1 MSRRHAPSGPPDP
14 GQDTRE
20 EGRAP
25 RTVRWDAS
33 EPSLGQ
39 ATADLHAHTSRS
51 DGLLEP
57 IELVGQARACGIR
70 LLAISDHD
78 TLLAFRELRAA
89 APATLPADLEL
100 VPAVEINARADG
112 FGPELPEGELH
123 ILGLGVDP
131 DDESFEAVLAGQRA
145 SRRIRFGAMVD
156 RLRGIGLS
164 IDDQLRDLD
173 RTRDDALGRPT
184 LARALVAAGHA
195 ATVEDAFLRIV
206 GRDGPGYVPRAGLGP
221 LEAIRAIRLAGGLA
235 SLAHFDAAPHQLALL
250 RELRDAGLGG
260 LETHHRSFDAET
272 RAAMVEVARELS
284 LVQTGGTDYHGDTGP
299 YAESHAEL
307 VLPDALVA
315 GVRAMIDPTRN
326 LHT

>member
-1 MSRRHAPSGPPDP
+1 
-14 GQDTRE
+14 
-20 EGRAP
+20 
-25 RTVRWDAS
+25 
-33 EPSLGQ
+33 
-39 ATADLHAHTSRS
+39 
-51 DGLLEP
+51 
-57 IELVGQARACGIR
+57 
-70 LLAISDHD
+70 
-78 TLLAFRELRAA
+78 
-89 APATLPADLEL
+89 
-100 VPAVEINARADG
+100 
-112 FGPELPEGELH
+112 
-123 ILGLGVDP
+123 
-131 DDESFEAVLAGQRA
+131 
-145 SRRIRFGAMVD
+145 MVD